1 MSELTLSGDRARI
14 VTAST
19 VGPLAG
25 YGDKMHRARQRTCV
39 GCRSASS
46 REDLVR
52 FVAAKDGRVVFDLA
66 RGAWGRGAW
75 IHPRTDCLAKSVRS
89 LGRALRQPI
98 AQTATELH
106 QALETAAWCRIENI
120 VVSAKRAG
128 QLCVGA
134 EEAERAWEDRS
145 LALLLCVD
153 DVRAGANLPWIAQA
167 LAEGRV
173 LVAPSLATMSEWVGV
188 QEVTLAAITDPRTAT
203 AVVRN
208 LAIAQIPAPALAS
221 RRSGTGTEVG

>member
-1 MSELTLSGDRARI
+1 MSELTLSGDRDPI
-14 VTAST
+14 VTTS
-19 VGPLAG
+19 VVVPLPG
-25 YGDKMHRARQRTCV
+25 YGGELHRARQRSCI
-39 GCRSASS
+39 GCRTAGS

-52 FVAAKDGRVVFDLA
+52 FVASKDGQIVFDLA
-66 RGAWGRGAW
+66 GGAWGRGAW
-75 IHPRTDCLAKSVRS
+75 LHPRTDCLVKSARS

-98 AQTATELH
+98 AQSPTELH
-106 QALETAAWCRIENI
+106 QALVTAAWRRIKNL

-145 LALLLCVD
+145 LALLLWAD
-153 DVRAGANLPWIAQA
+153 DARVGASLPWIAQA
-167 LAEGRV
+167 LAQGRV
-173 LVAPSLATMSEWVGV
+173 LVAPSLATMGEWVGV
-188 QEVTLAAITDPRTAT
+188 QEVTLAAIIDSRIAT

>member
-1 MSELTLSGDRARI
+1 MSELALSGERARI
-14 VTAST
+14 VTASA
-19 VGPLAG
+19 VGLLAG
-25 YGDKMHRARQRTCV
+25 CGDEVRRARQRTCI
-39 GCRSASS
+39 GCRSAGS

-52 FVAAKDGRVVFDLA
+52 FVASKDGRVVFDLA
-66 RGAWGRGAW
+66 GGAWGRGAW
-75 IHPRTDCLAKSVRS
+75 IHPRTGCLVKSVRS
-89 LGRALRQPI
+89 LGRALRQPST
-98 AQTATELH
+98 QTATELH
-106 QALETAAWCRIENI
+106 QALATAAWRRIKNL

-128 QLCVGA
+128 QLRVGT

-145 LALLLCVD
+145 LALLLWVD
-153 DVRAGANLPWIAQA
+153 DVRAGANLPWIAQL

-188 QEVTLAAITDPRTAT
+188 QEVTLAAITDSRIAT